1 MDTAGRGHYMSA
13 SKHGIGF
20 CYESMGKAL
29 NSGPNEEVHLRLVL
43 IANET
48 MMSERI
54 AKIVA
59 NFARAILQQA
69 KINT

>member
-48 MMSERI
+48 RI
-54 AKIVA
+54 RI
-59 NFARAILQQA
+59 F
-69 KINT
+69 